1 MVKQPFPRLIV
12 VSEGISAI
20 EKRSKGELR
29 SWNCVQAFNAAS
41 FTVTVVNSS
50 IATRLERKKERKKRS
65 TFDGE
70 RSDRHE
76 LDSGEAEFGV
86 MAACV

>member
-1 MVKQPFPRLIV
+1 MV
-12 VSEGISAI
+12 SDGISAI
-20 EKRSKGELR
+20 ESRIKGELR

-41 FTVTVVNSS
+41 FTVTVFNSS
-50 IATRLERKKERKKRS
+50 IAARLERKEREKS

-70 RSDRHE
+70 RVDRHE
-76 LDSGEAEFGV
+76 PDFGEAEFGV

>member
-41 FTVTVVNSS
+41 FTVTFINSS
-50 IATRLERKKERKKRS
+50 IAERLERKEREKEEYIRW
-65 TFDGE
+65 
-70 RSDRHE
+70 
-76 LDSGEAEFGV
+76 
-86 MAACV
+86 

>member
-1 MVKQPFPRLIV
+1 M

-50 IATRLERKKERKKRS
+50 IATRLERKKERKKS

-70 RSDRHE
+70 RGDRHQ
-76 LDSGEAEFGV
+76 LDFGEAEFGV

>member
-1 MVKQPFPRLIV
+1 MVKQPFPRSIV

-50 IATRLERKKERKKRS
+50 IATRLERKKERKKS

-70 RSDRHE
+70 RGDRHQ
-76 LDSGEAEFGV
+76 LDFGEAEFGV

>member
-1 MVKQPFPRLIV
+1 M

-20 EKRSKGELR
+20 EKRNKGELR

-50 IATRLERKKERKKRS
+50 IATRLERKKERERS

-76 LDSGEAEFGV
+76 FDFGEAEFGV

>member
-1 MVKQPFPRLIV
+1 M

-50 IATRLERKKERKKRS
+50 IATRLERKKERRGVHSMVREVTDMSS
-65 TFDGE
+65 TLE
-70 RSDRHE
+70 KQS
-76 LDSGEAEFGV
+76 SV
-86 MAACV
+86 

>member
-1 MVKQPFPRLIV
+1 M
-12 VSEGISAI
+12 
-20 EKRSKGELR
+20 
-29 SWNCVQAFNAAS
+29 QAFNAAS

-50 IATRLERKKERKKRS
+50 IAERLERKERKKRS

-76 LDSGEAEFGV
+76 LDFGEAEFGV
-86 MAACV
+86 MAA

>member
-1 MVKQPFPRLIV
+1 M

-20 EKRSKGELR
+20 ESRNKGELR

-50 IATRLERKKERKKRS
+50 IATRLEREKERKRS

-70 RSDRHE
+70 RGDRHE

-86 MAACV
+86 MAACE

>member
-1 MVKQPFPRLIV
+1 M

-41 FTVTVVNSS
+41 FTVTFINSS
-50 IATRLERKKERKKRS
+50 IAERLERKERERS

-76 LDSGEAEFGV
+76 LDFGEAEFGV

>member
-1 MVKQPFPRLIV
+1 M
-12 VSEGISAI
+12 
-20 EKRSKGELR
+20 
-29 SWNCVQAFNAAS
+29 QAFNAAS
-41 FTVTVVNSS
+41 FTVTFINSS
-50 IATRLERKKERKKRS
+50 IAERLERKERERS

-76 LDSGEAEFGV
+76 FDFGEAEFGV